1 MTSANSFRIVM
12 SMIKRERLKGRQ
24 KAFTRSV
31 SLTDNDL
38 DIARALG
45 NGNASQ
51 GIKTALR
58 LAIKLDQTTYELL

>member
-1 MTSANSFRIVM
+1 M
-12 SMIKRERLKGRQ
+12 SQIKRERMAGRQ

-45 NGNASQ
+45 KGNASM
-51 GIKTALR
+51 GIKKALR
-58 LAIKLDQTTYELL
+58 LAIKLDQTTFELL

>member
-58 LAIKLDQTTYELL
+58 LAIKLDQATYELL